1 MRINYKHILIIIYLS
16 ASVMAGTRV
25 AYSRPGMMMRIPTS
39 SNTTS
44 PYLFRT
50 GFGTEVH
57 NLNPFNTAGGLF
69 FDMEISRGFSFGFS
83 AVIPGDTSKI
93 SAWESGYSIDN
104 STYNPPVEFGF
115 HFQQRVYTYND
126 ISLSVGLQD
135 VVFESEQTSD
145 QILSLNTSLLSFFTV
160 LASEKDLGEYR
171 MNTYMGFGTGGL
183 AQPALVT
190 EIGGGK
196 AHPDTARFINDS
208 TSTSAE
214 ETSAGVFLGF
224 LLKTPFFGQW
234 GGMDIVGEFD
244 GTGVNVGLRIPLTS
258 DYRLNFGFTH
268 LDKLPDWKNRYWG
281 GHPAIS
287 LGLSMMVPR
296 DPLRRI
302 KSGPSSPTNIYGP
315 SQDGDAGQGSIA
327 LHRDSTIVMAN
338 VAVETLR
345 DSMALMNNEMRN
357 LLVRLN
363 AMEQNSKFLSDSLSS
378 LKLETNVSEKNNNE
392 AMRHLSRSLRHFY
405 AGDYREALKEVDLSL
420 ELNPNLALGYAR
432 RGSIYYKLGDV
443 QRATI
448 NWNLALRLDPEYT
461 DVRNILKAL
470 NENKLQSANL
480 IEE

>member
-1 MRINYKHILIIIYLS
+1 MKKKLNIIIIPMVLLNILF
-16 ASVMAGTRV
+16 ASTRIV
-25 AYSRPGMMMRIPTS
+25 HTRPGLMMRIPTS
-39 SNTTS
+39 SVQKA
-44 PYLFRT
+44 PYIFRT
-50 GFGTEVH
+50 GFGVELH
-57 NLNPFNTAGGLF
+57 NFDPINTAKGVY
-69 FDMEISRGFSFGFS
+69 FDMELGRGFAAGFS
-83 AVIPGDTSKI
+83 AVQGGDTTSLDMI
-93 SAWESGYSIDN
+93 SESQY
-104 STYNPPVEFGF
+104 TPQVEFGF
-115 HFQQRVYTYND
+115 HFQQRIFTYND
-126 ISLSVGLQD
+126 ISLSAGLQD
-135 VVFESEQTSD
+135 IVFQNNQDDEQM
-145 QILSLNTSLLSFFTV
+145 LSLNTDLLSFFVV
-160 LASEKDLGEYR
+160 LASEKDLGDYK
-171 MNTYMGFGTGGL
+171 MSTFMGFGTGGL
-183 AQPALVT
+183 GPMDSVKVISDSVQ
-190 EIGGGK
+190 
-196 AHPDTARFINDS
+196 TAN
-208 TSTSAE
+208 
-214 ETSAGVFLGF
+214 AGVFVGF
-224 LLKTPFFGQW
+224 LLKTPYFGRT
-234 GGMDIVGEFD
+234 GGMDIVGEFG

-268 LDKLPDWKNRYWG
+268 LDKLPDWKSRYWA

-315 SQDGDAGQGSIA
+315 TQESSAQQGIA
-327 LHRDSTIVMAN
+327 SLHRDSTIVMAN

-378 LKLETNVSEKNNNE
+378 LKLETNISEKNNNE

-470 NENKLQSANL
+470 NENKTQTTKL